1 MRNKNKIFIFIFII
15 VILLVVGLYLSH
27 KNKKDTYIDTQKA
40 RINLYFKYNLND
52 YHSIKITATEKIPTG
67 DYFIDGYINGNKKY
81 YFKALINSSDNY
93 QFNGD
98 INYDPKTLGKLFKQE
113 DPANELTPNDI
124 IKKENLNKKDYEA
137 DPPLIWGF

>member
-1 MRNKNKIFIFIFII
+1 
-15 VILLVVGLYLSH
+15 
-27 KNKKDTYIDTQKA
+27 
-40 RINLYFKYNLND
+40 
-52 YHSIKITATEKIPTG
+52 
-67 DYFIDGYINGNKKY
+67 NGNKKY
-81 YFKALINSSDNY
+81 NFKAVINSSDNY

-113 DPANELTPNDI
+113 DPANELTPSDI